1 MPMSRFRPLAAHLVR
16 RTVWLG
22 VVCMVAVLA
31 VQSVL
36 KYRQQ
41 EVRFANLV
49 EEVAQT
55 SVPLL
60 SVSLWDIETR
70 AVQQQ
75 VDRLAQRPGI
85 GHVRVIAETGQRF
98 AAGRAELGD
107 APFSQELR
115 IPYPSGDT
123 GSAIGRLQIVAD
135 ERYFYREVLR
145 DTLALLL
152 GHGAFTLLVCLLIA
166 VMLRREL
173 QQPLERIA
181 RFAAELR
188 PAQLMTPLAL
198 SRPTRNTVD
207 EIDLVA
213 EGFAK
218 LQAGLQEHISE
229 LDRLVAQR
237 TQQLESALEEVR
249 ELSVTDTLTGC
260 LNRRAIE
267 ARLPSEVERA
277 QRYNRPLSVVFTD
290 LDHFKQI
297 NDRHGHAAGD
307 AVLRTVARL
316 YQSEMRSS
324 VDWIARYGGEEFLI
338 VLPETDLDAAQRIA
352 DRLRQLTQATPV
364 VCDGHA
370 IRLTASYG
378 VAQCHAGESSTAL
391 LARVD
396 ALLYAAKAQ
405 GRNRVLAA
413 A

>member
-1 MPMSRFRPLAAHLVR
+1 MSRFRPLAAHLVR

-22 VVCMVAVLA
+22 LACMVAVLA
-31 VQSVL
+31 VQSL
-36 KYRQQ
+36 IKYRQQ
-41 EVRFANLV
+41 EARFAKLV
-49 EEVAQT
+49 DDVAQT

-60 SVSLWDIETR
+60 SVSLWDIEPKT
-70 AVQQQ
+70 VQLQ
-75 VDRLAQRPGI
+75 VDLLSQRPEI
-85 GHVRVIAETGQRF
+85 GYVRLIATTGQRF
-98 AAGRAELGD
+98 AAGRPGMVES
-107 APFSQELR
+107 PVTHELR
-115 IPYPSGDT
+115 VPYPQGN
-123 GSAIGRLQIVAD
+123 GEIGRLQIVAD
-135 ERYFYREVLR
+135 SGFFYREVLR
-145 DTLALLL
+145 DTMTLLL
-152 GHGAFTLLVCLLIA
+152 GYGAFTLLVCVLIG

-173 QQPLERIA
+173 QRPLERIA

-188 PAQLMTPLAL
+188 PAQLMTPLRL
-198 SRPTRNTVD
+198 SRPARNSVD

-218 LQAGLQEHISE
+218 LQAGLQEHISN
-229 LDRLVAQR
+229 LDQLVAER

-249 ELSVTDTLTGC
+249 ELSLTDTLTGC
-260 LNRRAIE
+260 LNRRAID

-290 LDHFKQI
+290 LDHFKLI

-307 AVLRTVARL
+307 AVLRAVARL

-338 VLPETDLDAAQRIA
+338 VLPETDLDSAQRIA

-364 VCDGHA
+364 VCEGQTIH
-370 IRLTASYG
+370 LTASYG
-378 VAQCHAGESSTAL
+378 VAQCHAGESSAAL

-405 GRNRVLAA
+405 GRNRVLTAA
-413 A
+413 